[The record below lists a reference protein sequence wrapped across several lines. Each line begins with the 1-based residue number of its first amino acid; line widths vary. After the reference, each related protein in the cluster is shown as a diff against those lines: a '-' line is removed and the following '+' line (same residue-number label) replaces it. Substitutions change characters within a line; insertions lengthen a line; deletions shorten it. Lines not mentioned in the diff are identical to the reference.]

1 MAELAV
7 LHQEPRHK
15 VTEYVNE
22 RLGRREA
29 TVRVMRPALI
39 TLATA
44 LCQQIEIMKSE
55 HSTLNLA
62 RLRFAQVAW
71 TPTGQLVIDFEYGEQ
86 ATDDARYF
94 VDEVVEEIVS
104 RSVRVTPVQSEI
116 AQFIASMVDQFGL
129 IKKHNVHLNLDH
141 ITFEGVRWLD
151 RELIIDIRYE
161 GKPFGQRE
169 ARW

>member
-1 MAELAV
+1 VAELQV
-7 LHQEPRHK
+7 LHAEPRHK

-29 TVRVMRPALI
+29 TVRAMRPALI

-55 HSTLNLA
+55 HPDLVLT

-71 TPTGQLVIDFEYGEQ
+71 TPTGQLVITFEYGDQ
-86 ATDDARYF
+86 APDESRYF
-94 VDEVVEEIVS
+94 VDEIVHSLVE
-104 RSVRVTPVQSEI
+104 RNVRLTPIQSEV

-129 IKKHNVHLNLDH
+129 IKKHNVHVNLDQ
-141 ITFEGVRWLD
+141 IDFPGVRWLD
-151 RELIIDIRYE
+151 HELIIDIRYA